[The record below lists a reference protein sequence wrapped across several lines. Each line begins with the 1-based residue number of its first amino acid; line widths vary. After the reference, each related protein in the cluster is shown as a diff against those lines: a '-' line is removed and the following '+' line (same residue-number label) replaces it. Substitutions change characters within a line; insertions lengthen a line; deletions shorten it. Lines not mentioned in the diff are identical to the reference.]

1 LPMLHRRRKQW
12 AEWLLMV
19 GLIAVACSSPGPP
32 EPARPAESHPIAGV
46 AQPEPFDRAST
57 EPPSIAQPTSQAASG
72 PPTAQPAPTAATRP
86 RQSARTP
93 PLTDYAV
100 HLPSAAT
107 ARQPL
112 TVLVALH
119 GMGGNGT
126 DFSRKLIEHADRRG
140 WLLVAPTIKYRDWRN
155 PEEVRRDGAEYLPA
169 LKGVLDDLS
178 NQTGLTLHERV
189 LLYGFSR
196 GGQAAHRFAFMYPEA
211 SRGVAALSSG
221 TYTLPKK
228 QIQRGADEALLRFP
242 YGVADLEQYMGKPFD
257 PAAVRQVGFWLGVGA
272 NDNLASDLPRQWDAY
287 IGSTRVERARAFS
300 RALEEMGAN
309 AELRIFPNAS
319 HEVTDEMRAQAVDFL
334 GGLPQ

>member
-1 LPMLHRRRKQW
+1 MLHQAEKQFP
-12 AEWLLMV
+12 AYSLL
-19 GLIAVACSSPGPP
+19 AVLTLALAACSTHGL
-32 EPARPAESHPIAGV
+32 PAT
-46 AQPEPFDRAST
+46 QPESAP
-57 EPPSIAQPTSQAASG
+57 QPTAVMPPHSIDVVQAAPSQNDVGTQSG
-72 PPTAQPAPTAATRP
+72 ASPTVTAPPRSPAAAN
-86 RQSARTP
+86 RTP
-93 PLTDYAV
+93 NREYTV
-100 HLPSAAT
+100 HLPPDPES
-107 ARQPL
+107 RQPL

-119 GMGGNGT
+119 GMGGNGS

-140 WLLVAPTIKYRDWRN
+140 WLLVAPSIKYRDWRD

-169 LKGVLDDLS
+169 LKATLEELPR
-178 NQTGLTLHERV
+178 QTGLALRERV

-242 YGVADLEQYMGKPFD
+242 YGVADLEQYIGKPFD

-309 AELRIFPNAS
+309 AELAIFPNAS
-319 HEVTDEMRAQAVDFL
+319 HEVTDEMRAQAVAFL

>member
-1 LPMLHRRRKQW
+1 MLHRAEKQF
-12 AEWLLMV
+12 AAHCLFALLT
-19 GLIAVACSSPGPP
+19 LALAACSTYGL
-32 EPARPAESHPIAGV
+32 PAT
-46 AQPEPFDRAST
+46 QPEST
-57 EPPSIAQPTSQAASG
+57 PQPTDVMPSQSFEVVPATPSQNDVGTQPGASPTVTAVPRSPAAAN
-72 PPTAQPAPTAATRP
+72 TTQNREYT
-86 RQSARTP
+86 
-93 PLTDYAV
+93 V
-100 HLPSAAT
+100 HLPPDPES
-107 ARQPL
+107 RQPL

-119 GMGGNGT
+119 GMGGNGS
-126 DFSRKLIEHADRRG
+126 DFSRKLIEHPDRRG
-140 WLLVAPTIKYRDWRN
+140 WLLVAPSIKYRDWRD

-169 LKGVLDDLS
+169 LKATLEELPR
-178 NQTGLTLHERV
+178 QTGLALRERV

-242 YGVADLEQYMGKPFD
+242 YGVADLEQYIGKPFD

-309 AELRIFPNAS
+309 AELAIFPNAS
-319 HEVTDEMRAQAVDFL
+319 HEVTDEMRAQAVAFL